1 MNEKSISRGMH
12 DWLRHPAIF
21 VLFQGFAKYDYLH
34 FVFAKVSKS
43 CQELANLSEYNV
55 KGLQMP
61 V

>member
-34 FVFAKVSKS
+34 FVFAKVSK
-43 CQELANLSEYNV
+43 
-55 KGLQMP
+55 
-61 V
+61 